1 MTGRRFGPRLNRQV
15 IVPIVSGALLAVAV
29 GMAVCAVVA
38 LADGDDGAV
47 AFGATAAVIGPL
59 AVMGIVSGTAPGD
72 EPLRPRDG
80 YLAVTLAWL
89 AAMAVG
95 AVPFLAYGAF
105 SDPIHAFFESV
116 SGFTTTGATV
126 LSSVETQPHALLL
139 WRSLSQWIGGVG
151 IVVLVV
157 ALAPAVGLA
166 SQRVFYAESTGL
178 PQDRLTPRIVD
189 TAQIIAGIYV
199 ALTALCFGAYL
210 VAGMGPWDAIN
221 HALTTLATGGFST
234 RDRSLGAFDSIPI
247 ELVAMIFMVVAGVNF
262 AFYWRALRGR
272 PLRPQ
277 LAEVRV
283 YLGIVVGISIAL
295 SVTLLV
301 ARSGALGLGRSLR
314 DGAFAATSV
323 ASGTGFATSD
333 FGQWSEFA
341 RLLLLALM
349 FIGGC
354 AGSTSGGMKVFRVMM
369 LAKAAKQE
377 LHRQLAPRTVQVL
390 RAGGRVYSD
399 EARRGL
405 MGFFMLYMVVFVV
418 GVLAMAAVGLNT
430 LTAASASASAINVV
444 GPGVGDIGALDSYAT
459 IPDAGLGVLCALM
472 LIGRLEIFTVLV
484 LLTPAFWR
492 RTIA

>member
-1 MTGRRFGPRLNRQV
+1 MTGLRVGPRLNWQV
-15 IVPIVSGALLAVAV
+15 IVPIVSGALLAVAA
-29 GMAVCAVVA
+29 GMAICAIVA
-38 LADGDDGAV
+38 LATGDEGAI
-47 AFGATAAVIGPL
+47 AFGATAAIIGPL
-59 AVMGIVSGTAPGD
+59 ALAGIVRGAAPDD

-80 YLAVTLAWL
+80 YLAVTLAWM

-105 SDPIHAFFESV
+105 SDPLHALFESV

-126 LSSVETQPHALLL
+126 LSSVEAQPRAILL

-199 ALTALCFGAYL
+199 ALTGLCFAAY
-210 VAGMGPWDAIN
+210 VAAGMGAWDAIN

-234 RDRSLGAFDSIPI
+234 RDRSLGAFDSLPV
-247 ELVAMIFMVVAGVNF
+247 ELVAIAFMTVAGINF
-262 AFYWRALRGR
+262 AFYWRALHGR
-272 PLRPQ
+272 SLRPQ

-283 YLGIVVGISIAL
+283 YLAIIAAVTAVLTVV
-295 SVTLLV
+295 LLIGD
-301 ARSGALGLGRSLR
+301 AALGVGRSLR
-314 DGAFAATSV
+314 DGAFAAASV

-333 FGQWSEFA
+333 FGRWPQFA
-341 RLLLLALM
+341 GLLLLALM
-349 FIGGC
+349 FVGGC

-369 LAKAAKQE
+369 LAKTAGQE
-377 LHRQLAPRTVQVL
+377 LHRQLAPSAVQVL
-390 RAGGRVYSD
+390 RAGGRVFAD
-399 EARRGL
+399 EVRRGL
-405 MGFFMLYMVVFVV
+405 LGFFLLYMLVFFA
-418 GVLAMAAVGLNT
+418 GVLAMSAFGLNA
-430 LTAASASASAINVV
+430 LTAASASATAINVV
-444 GPGVGDIGALDSYAT
+444 GPGVGDIGALDSYAA
-459 IPDAGLGVLCALM
+459 IPDGGLGVLCALM
-472 LIGRLEIFTVLV
+472 LIGRLEVFTVLV

>member
-1 MTGRRFGPRLNRQV
+1 MTARMFGPRLNWRV
-15 IVPIVSGALLAVAV
+15 IIPIVSGALLATAA

-38 LADGDDGAV
+38 LAGGDDGAI
-47 AFGATAAVIGPL
+47 AFAASAAVIGPL
-59 AVMGIVSGTAPGD
+59 AVAGLVCGTAPDD

-89 AAMAVG
+89 AAMVVG

-105 SDPIHAFFESV
+105 SDPMHAFFESV

-126 LSSVETQPHALLL
+126 LSSIETQPDAIVL

-199 ALTALCFGAYL
+199 ALTTLCFGAYL
-210 VAGMGPWDAIN
+210 AAGMSAWDAIN

-234 RDRSLGAFDSIPI
+234 RDASLGAFDSVSI
-247 ELVAMIFMVVAGVNF
+247 ELVAMVFMVIAGINF
-262 AFYWRALRGR
+262 AFYWRALKGR

-277 LAEVRV
+277 LAEVRA
-283 YLGIVVGISIAL
+283 YLGIVAAVAVAL
-295 SVTLLV
+295 TLTLLI
-301 ARSGALGLGRSLR
+301 AHTGLGFGRSLR

-323 ASGTGFATSD
+323 ASGTGYATSD

-349 FIGGC
+349 FVGGC

-369 LAKAAKQE
+369 LAKTAKQE
-377 LHRQLAPRTVQVL
+377 LQRQLAPSTVQVL
-390 RAGGRVYSD
+390 RAGGRVFSD

-405 MGFFMLYMVVFVV
+405 MGFFLLYMVVFVV
-418 GVLAMAAVGLNT
+418 GTLFMAAFGLNT
-430 LTAASASASAINVV
+430 LTAASAAASAVNVV

-459 IPDAGLGVLCALM
+459 IPDGGLGVLCALM